1 MITLAPAVRFFYRS
15 FAMNRMPDEEFADVM
30 RALGHPV
37 RLSILRILAEKAQ
50 NECCCTDVTE
60 CLPLA
65 QSTVSQHIKVLLD
78 AGLVER
84 SPKGTRNCYS
94 LNADR
99 LEALNGAFAG
109 LFTGLTSERPV
120 PPRRTEVEPA

>member
-1 MITLAPAVRFFYRS
+1 
-15 FAMNRMPDEEFADVM
+15 MNTMHDDEFADAM

-37 RLSILRILAEKAQ
+37 RLSILRILAEKQQ
-50 NECCCTDVTE
+50 NSCCCTDVTE

-84 SPKGTRNCYS
+84 KAQGTRNCYS
-94 LNADR
+94 VNSAR

-109 LFTGLTSERPV
+109 LFTGLTTDLVAAPRP
-120 PPRRTEVEPA
+120 EHEPA

>member
-1 MITLAPAVRFFYRS
+1 MN
-15 FAMNRMPDEEFADVM
+15 AMQDEELADVM

-37 RLSILRILAEKAQ
+37 RLSILRILANQ
-50 NECCCTDVTE
+50 SDCCCTDVTE

-84 SPKGTRNCYS
+84 IARGTRNCYS
-94 LNADR
+94 LNSAR
-99 LEALNGAFAG
+99 LEALNGAFSG
-109 LFTGLTSERPV
+109 LYEGLAPAPSHRDER
-120 PPRRTEVEPA
+120 EPA

>member
-1 MITLAPAVRFFYRS
+1 
-15 FAMNRMPDEEFADVM
+15 MNQMHDDEFADVM

-37 RLSILRILAEKAQ
+37 RLSILRILAENAQ

-78 AGLVER
+78 AGLVAR

-94 LNADR
+94 LNAER
-99 LEALNGAFAG
+99 LDALNASFSG
-109 LFTGLTSERPV
+109 LFSGLVADRSSA
-120 PPRRTEVEPA
+120 PRQAETEPA

>member
-1 MITLAPAVRFFYRS
+1 MNKMLDED
-15 FAMNRMPDEEFADVM
+15 FAEAM

-84 SPKGTRNCYS
+84 HAKGTRNCYK
-94 LNADR
+94 LRADR
-99 LEALNGAFAG
+99 LAEFGSAWSG
-109 LFTGLTSERPV
+109 LFDGLTTTESPV
-120 PPRRTEVEPA
+120 KELA

>member
-1 MITLAPAVRFFYRS
+1 MTMI
-15 FAMNRMPDEEFADVM
+15 AMQDEELAEVM

-37 RLSILRILAEKAQ
+37 RLSILRILANQ
-50 NECCCTDVTE
+50 SDCCCTDVTE

-94 LNADR
+94 LNSER
-99 LEALNGAFAG
+99 LQSLNGAFSGLYAG
-109 LFTGLTSERPV
+109 LFTERP
-120 PPRRTEVEPA
+120 RAEPELA

>member
-1 MITLAPAVRFFYRS
+1 MQ
-15 FAMNRMPDEEFADVM
+15 DEEFADVM

-37 RLSILRILAEKAQ
+37 RLSILRILAERAAH
-50 NECCCTDVTE
+50 ECCCTDVTE

-78 AGLVER
+78 AGLVQR

-94 LNADR
+94 VNMGR
-99 LEALNGAFAG
+99 LEALNHTFAG
-109 LFTGLTSERPV
+109 LFTGLSTGRAAPHQA
-120 PPRRTEVEPA
+120 TQEPA

>member
-1 MITLAPAVRFFYRS
+1 
-15 FAMNRMPDEEFADVM
+15 MNRADAMQDADLANVM

-37 RLSILRILAEKAQ
+37 RLSILRILAEKQ
-50 NECCCTDVTE
+50 QGDCCCTDVTE

-84 SPKGTRNCYS
+84 HAKGTRNCYS
-94 LNADR
+94 LRAER
-99 LEALNGAFAG
+99 LAALGDACAG
-109 LFTGLTSERPV
+109 LFVGLTGRV
-120 PPRRTEVEPA
+120 GPRVSEPA

>member
-1 MITLAPAVRFFYRS
+1 MDK
-15 FAMNRMPDEEFADVM
+15 MHDDEFADVM

-37 RLSILRILAEKAQ
+37 RLSILRILAEKQQ
-50 NECCCTDVTE
+50 NSCCCTDVTE

-84 SPKGTRNCYS
+84 KAQGTRNCYS
-94 LNADR
+94 VNSAR
-99 LEALNGAFAG
+99 LEALNGAFSG
-109 LFTGLTSERPV
+109 LFSGLTTELAAPRP
-120 PPRRTEVEPA
+120 EHEPA

>member
-1 MITLAPAVRFFYRS
+1 MHD
-15 FAMNRMPDEEFADVM
+15 DELADVM

-37 RLSILRILAEKAQ
+37 RLSILRILAKQ
-50 NECCCTDVTE
+50 SDCCCTDVTE

-84 SPKGTRNCYS
+84 VARGTRNCYS
-94 LNADR
+94 LNASR
-99 LEALNGAFAG
+99 LELLNGAFSGLYSG
-109 LFTGLTSERPV
+109 LFAAPHPAER
-120 PPRRTEVEPA
+120 EPA

>member
-1 MITLAPAVRFFYRS
+1 MKTNATIGDDDLAT
-15 FAMNRMPDEEFADVM
+15 VM

-37 RLSILRILAEKAQ
+37 RLNILRILAGKQ
-50 NECCCTDVTE
+50 SDCCCTDVID

-84 SPKGTRNCYS
+84 HAKGTRNCYS
-94 LNADR
+94 LRPDR
-99 LEALNGAFAG
+99 LSALGDACSG
-109 LFTGLTSERPV
+109 LFTGLAADRLAAEKET
-120 PPRRTEVEPA
+120 A

>member
-1 MITLAPAVRFFYRS
+1 MEMADDDLAA
-15 FAMNRMPDEEFADVM
+15 VM

-37 RLSILRILAEKAQ
+37 RLSILRILAERRAD
-50 NECCCTDVTE
+50 CCCTDVTQ

-84 SPKGTRNCYS
+84 HARGTRNCYS
-94 LNADR
+94 LRTERIA
-99 LEALNGAFAG
+99 ALANTSAGLFAG
-109 LFTGLTSERPV
+109 LS
-120 PPRRTEVEPA
+120 EPAREPA

>member
-1 MITLAPAVRFFYRS
+1 M
-15 FAMNRMPDEEFADVM
+15 AMKQLTSMQDEDIASAM

-37 RLSILRILAEKAQ
+37 RLSILRILARQ
-50 NECCCTDVTE
+50 RPGDCCCTDVTQ

-84 SPKGTRNCYS
+84 QARGTRNCYS
-94 LNADR
+94 LRSDR
-99 LEALNGAFAG
+99 FEALGAACTE
-109 LFTGLTSERPV
+109 LFSALSAADAASRA
-120 PPRRTEVEPA
+120 EPALTEPA

>member
-1 MITLAPAVRFFYRS
+1 
-15 FAMNRMPDEEFADVM
+15 MNTMQDDDIANVM

-37 RLSILRILAEKAQ
+37 RLSILRILADQ
-50 NECCCTDVTE
+50 GSNDCCCTDVIQ

-84 SPKGTRNCYS
+84 HAKGTRNCYVLCS
-94 LNADR
+94 DR
-99 LEALNGAFAG
+99 LAEVGAAWTGLIAG
-109 LFTGLTSERPV
+109 LTHPTAARSAAQKELS
-120 PPRRTEVEPA
+120 

>member
-1 MITLAPAVRFFYRS
+1 MQ
-15 FAMNRMPDEEFADVM
+15 DEELADVM

-37 RLSILRILAEKAQ
+37 RLSILRILANQ
-50 NECCCTDVTE
+50 SDCCCTDVTE

-84 SPKGTRNCYS
+84 SPRGTRNCYS
-94 LNADR
+94 LNTAR
-99 LEALNGAFAG
+99 LELLNGAFSGLYAG
-109 LFTGLTSERPV
+109 LFTNPA
-120 PPRRTEVEPA
+120 RRAEPEPA

>member
-1 MITLAPAVRFFYRS
+1 
-15 FAMNRMPDEEFADVM
+15 MNKMQDEEFADVM

-50 NECCCTDVTE
+50 NDCCCTDVTE

-99 LEALNGAFAG
+99 LASLNGAFSGLFAG
-109 LFTGLTSERPV
+109 LTADLV
-120 PPRRTEVEPA
+120 APPRRTEVEPA

>member
-1 MITLAPAVRFFYRS
+1 
-15 FAMNRMPDEEFADVM
+15 MNSMHDEEFADVM

-37 RLSILRILAEKAQ
+37 RLSILRILAEKQ
-50 NECCCTDVTE
+50 SDCCCTDVTE

-78 AGLVER
+78 AGLVVR

-94 LNADR
+94 LNSER
-99 LEALNGAFAG
+99 LGALNGAFAG
-109 LFTGLTSERPV
+109 LFVGLTSGPAPGATER
-120 PPRRTEVEPA
+120 EPA

>member
-1 MITLAPAVRFFYRS
+1 MN
-15 FAMNRMPDEEFADVM
+15 AMQDEELADVM

-37 RLSILRILAEKAQ
+37 RLSILRILANQ
-50 NECCCTDVTE
+50 SDCCCTDVTE

-84 SPKGTRNCYS
+84 IAKGTRNCYS
-94 LNADR
+94 LNTGR

-109 LFTGLTSERPV
+109 LYDGLAILPGHRAET
-120 PPRRTEVEPA
+120 EPA